1 MSSYTLSARE
11 KILQSRLPGES
22 IRELSVRSGV
32 STTSLYHWAKDQ
44 DPSFAPIKIHD
55 RPTIIDTPIRITHGC
70 FTIELPIHT
79 DAGFIRSLLGC

>member
-1 MSSYTLSARE
+1 MASYTLSARE

-44 DPSFAPIKIHD
+44 GPSFAPVKIFD
-55 RPTIIDTPIRITHGC
+55 GPAILDAPIRITHGC
-70 FTIELPIHT
+70 FTIELPFNT
-79 DAGFIRSLLGC
+79 DADFIRSLLGC